1 MTSELKSMIGENYAE
16 QPSIPT
22 QNHQKELQRK
32 TKDYIKRQTGLK
44 RELIKLIGGVP
55 SIVERSNH
63 KVVKRSNWVWSK
75 FSNPS
80 RKDKLELEHWQ
91 RKEDVGKE
99 YDTSF
104 NRSIEIVEFTKDE
117 YDKLIKPNDRNWNY
131 EQTMYLWDLIKQYQ
145 LKFVIIFD
153 RFDEKTYGERTVESL
168 KDRYYSVA
176 RTILEHRR
184 LFDHPIIKSGY
195 NYEQEIK
202 RRTYLEKTM
211 NKSFAELKEENAL
224 IEMAEN
230 LNKKIEKNEN
240 FEKALNQ
247 KLSELPPIN
256 QNNLIS
262 NTMTLDEG
270 ENTINTFS
278 ENKLMN
284 NNIENENPNNKKI
297 ETFGEGNN
305 NGQTFEDFLKDNITR
320 NDSFVYLRSQKLKHN
335 LPVSEKIQ
343 ERVDNY
349 MKEFN
354 IPEKLIPTAKVEM
367 AYDNLRNNVILY
379 TSLKKYLD
387 KKEREYDYLQKKYQE
402 FQQKNL
408 QLNPNNQMSVA
419 PHPPS
424 NRSVPRSDKNIQQ
437 GRLVPGRPLP
447 PPEHKDDMS
456 QIMQNKNA
464 QNINNNIHSQ
474 VINNIKV
481 NDMSGINNAI
491 NQPNIDLKNISVNA
505 SNANTNTEQQ
515 DNKQTGHKE
524 KKKRIPGTPK
534 ARKRKT
540 ANEEDAPAEEEK
552 EPKSNSK
559 KKKKGTK

>member
-1 MTSELKSMIGENYAE
+1 MTSELKSMIGENYAD
-16 QPSIPT
+16 QAPIPSS
-22 QNHQKELQRK
+22 NHQKELERK
-32 TKDYIKRQTGLK
+32 TKDYIKKQTGLK

-55 SIVERSNH
+55 SIVERSTH

-80 RKDKLELEHWQ
+80 RKDKLQLEHWQ

-99 YDTSF
+99 YDTSY

-211 NKSFAELKEENAL
+211 NKSFAELKEENY
-224 IEMAEN
+224 IMEMAEN
-230 LNKKIEKNEN
+230 LNKKMEKNEN
-240 FEKALNQ
+240 FEKVLNQ
-247 KLSELPPIN
+247 KLSELPPVN
-256 QNNLIS
+256 QNNLQQNAMSI
-262 NTMTLDEG
+262 DEG
-270 ENTINTFS
+270 ENSINNFS
-278 ENKLMN
+278 ENKLL
-284 NNIENENPNNKKI
+284 NNIENENKKI
-297 ETFGEGNN
+297 ESYGESNN

-387 KKEREYDYLQKKYQE
+387 KKQKEYDFLQKKYQE
-402 FQQKNL
+402 YQQKNL
-408 QLNPNNQMSVA
+408 QLNPNQVSMGA
-419 PHPPS
+419 HPQS
-424 NRSVPRSDKNIQQ
+424 NRNVPRSDKNIPQIRS
-437 GRLVPGRPLP
+437 GVGRPLP
-447 PPEHKDDMS
+447 PPEHKEDVP
-456 QIMQNKNA
+456 IIIPNKNM
-464 QNINNNIHSQ
+464 QNINNISQ
-474 VINNIKV
+474 VIKG
-481 NDMSGINNAI
+481 NDLVSINNQI
-491 NQPNIDLKNISVNA
+491 IQPNVDLKNNSINA
-505 SNANTNTEQQ
+505 SNVNTNNEQQ
-515 DNKQTGHKE
+515 DSKQPGHKE
-524 KKKRIPGTPK
+524 KKKRMPGTPK
-534 ARKRKT
+534 ARKRKN
-540 ANEEDAPAEEEK
+540 ANDEDAPAEEEK
-552 EPKSNSK
+552 EQKSNSK

>member
-1 MTSELKSMIGENYAE
+1 MTSELKSMIGENYAD
-16 QPSIPT
+16 QAPIPSS
-22 QNHQKELQRK
+22 NHQKELERK
-32 TKDYIKRQTGLK
+32 TKDYIKKQTGLK

-55 SIVERSNH
+55 SIVERSTH

-80 RKDKLELEHWQ
+80 RKDKLQLEHWQ

-99 YDTSF
+99 YDTSY

-202 RRTYLEKTM
+202 RRKKKKKTM
-211 NKSFAELKEENAL
+211 NKSFAELKEENY
-224 IEMAEN
+224 IMEMAEN
-230 LNKKIEKNEN
+230 LNKKMEKNEN
-240 FEKALNQ
+240 FEKVLNQ
-247 KLSELPPIN
+247 KLSELPPVN
-256 QNNLIS
+256 QNNLQQNAMSI
-262 NTMTLDEG
+262 DEG
-270 ENTINTFS
+270 ENSINNFS
-278 ENKLMN
+278 ENKLL
-284 NNIENENPNNKKI
+284 NNIENENKKI
-297 ETFGEGNN
+297 ESFGESNN

-387 KKEREYDYLQKKYQE
+387 KKQKEYDFLQKKYQE
-402 FQQKNL
+402 YQQKNL
-408 QLNPNNQMSVA
+408 QLNPNQVSMGA
-419 PHPPS
+419 HPQS
-424 NRSVPRSDKNIQQ
+424 NRNVPRSDKNIPQIRS
-437 GRLVPGRPLP
+437 GVGRPLP
-447 PPEHKDDMS
+447 PPEHKEDVP
-456 QIMQNKNA
+456 IIIPNKNM
-464 QNINNNIHSQ
+464 QNINNISQ
-474 VINNIKV
+474 VIKG
-481 NDMSGINNAI
+481 NDLVAINNQI
-491 NQPNIDLKNISVNA
+491 IQPNVDLKNNSINA
-505 SNANTNTEQQ
+505 SNVNTNNEQQ
-515 DNKQTGHKE
+515 DSKQPGHKE
-524 KKKRIPGTPK
+524 KKKRMPGTPK
-534 ARKRKT
+534 ARKRKN
-540 ANEEDAPAEEEK
+540 ANDEDAPAEEEK

>member
-1 MTSELKSMIGENYAE
+1 MTSELKSMIGENYAD
-16 QPSIPT
+16 QAPIPSS
-22 QNHQKELQRK
+22 NHQKELERK
-32 TKDYIKRQTGLK
+32 TKDYIKKQTGLK

-55 SIVERSNH
+55 SIVERSTH

-80 RKDKLELEHWQ
+80 RKDKLQLEHWQ

-99 YDTSF
+99 YDTSY

-211 NKSFAELKEENAL
+211 NKSFAELKEENY
-224 IEMAEN
+224 IMEMAEN
-230 LNKKIEKNEN
+230 LNIKMEKNEN
-240 FEKALNQ
+240 FEKVLNQ
-247 KLSELPPIN
+247 KLSELPPVN
-256 QNNLIS
+256 QNNLQQNAMSI
-262 NTMTLDEG
+262 DEG
-270 ENTINTFS
+270 ENSINNFS
-278 ENKLMN
+278 ENKLL
-284 NNIENENPNNKKI
+284 NNIENENKKI
-297 ETFGEGNN
+297 ESFSESNN

-387 KKEREYDYLQKKYQE
+387 KKQKEYDFLQKKYQE
-402 FQQKNL
+402 YQQKNL
-408 QLNPNNQMSVA
+408 QLNPNQMSMGA
-419 PHPPS
+419 HPQS
-424 NRSVPRSDKNIQQ
+424 NRNVPRSDKNIPQIRS
-437 GRLVPGRPLP
+437 GVGRPLP
-447 PPEHKDDMS
+447 PPEHKED
-456 QIMQNKNA
+456 IPIIIPNKNM
-464 QNINNNIHSQ
+464 QNINNISQ
-474 VINNIKV
+474 VIKG
-481 NDMSGINNAI
+481 NDLVAINNQI
-491 NQPNIDLKNISVNA
+491 IQPNVDLKNNSINA
-505 SNANTNTEQQ
+505 SNVNTNNEQQ
-515 DNKQTGHKE
+515 DSKQPGHKE
-524 KKKRIPGTPK
+524 KKKRMPGTPK
-534 ARKRKT
+534 ARKRKN
-540 ANEEDAPAEEEK
+540 ANDEDAPAEEEK

>member
-1 MTSELKSMIGENYAE
+1 MTSELKSMIGENYAD
-16 QPSIPT
+16 QAPIPSSY
-22 QNHQKELQRK
+22 HQKELERK
-32 TKDYIKRQTGLK
+32 TKDYIKKQTGLK

-55 SIVERSNH
+55 SIVERSTH

-80 RKDKLELEHWQ
+80 RKDKLQLEHWQ

-99 YDTSF
+99 YDTSY

-211 NKSFAELKEENAL
+211 NKSFAELKEENY
-224 IEMAEN
+224 IMEMAEN
-230 LNKKIEKNEN
+230 LNKKMEKNEN
-240 FEKALNQ
+240 FEKVLNQ
-247 KLSELPPIN
+247 KLSELPPVN
-256 QNNLIS
+256 QNNLQQNAMSI
-262 NTMTLDEG
+262 DEG
-270 ENTINTFS
+270 ENSINNFS
-278 ENKLMN
+278 ENKLL
-284 NNIENENPNNKKI
+284 NNIENENKKI
-297 ETFGEGNN
+297 ESFGESNN

-387 KKEREYDYLQKKYQE
+387 KKQKEYDFLQKKYQE
-402 FQQKNL
+402 YQQKNL
-408 QLNPNNQMSVA
+408 QLNPNQMSMGA
-419 PHPPS
+419 HPQS
-424 NRSVPRSDKNIQQ
+424 NRNVPRSDKNIPQIRS
-437 GRLVPGRPLP
+437 GVGRPLP
-447 PPEHKDDMS
+447 PPEHKEDVP
-456 QIMQNKNA
+456 IIIPNKNM
-464 QNINNNIHSQ
+464 QNINNISQ
-474 VINNIKV
+474 VIKG
-481 NDMSGINNAI
+481 NDLVSINNQI
-491 NQPNIDLKNISVNA
+491 IQPNVDLKNNSINA
-505 SNANTNTEQQ
+505 SNVNTNNEQQ
-515 DNKQTGHKE
+515 DSKQPGHKE
-524 KKKRIPGTPK
+524 KKKRMPGTPK
-534 ARKRKT
+534 ARKRKN
-540 ANEEDAPAEEEK
+540 ANDEDAPAEEEK

>member
-16 QPSIPT
+16 QPSIPN

-32 TKDYIKRQTGLK
+32 TKDYLKKQTGLK

-211 NKSFAELKEENAL
+211 NKSFAELKEENHL
-224 IEMAEN
+224 MEMAEN

-247 KLSELPPIN
+247 KLSELPPLN
-256 QNNLIS
+256 QNNLQPNAMNI
-262 NTMTLDEG
+262 DEG
-270 ENTINTFS
+270 ENTINSFS
-278 ENKLMN
+278 ENKLMI

-297 ETFGEGNN
+297 EPFGEGNN

-408 QLNPNNQMSVA
+408 QLNPNQMPIPS
-419 PHPPS
+419 HPQS
-424 NRSVPRSDKNIQQ
+424 NRSVPRSDKNIPPNR
-437 GRLVPGRPLP
+437 GINSRPF
-447 PPEHKDDMS
+447 PPEQKEDIP
-456 QIMQNKNA
+456 QIIPNKTTQNM
-464 QNINNNIHSQ
+464 NNIHAQ

-481 NDMSGINNAI
+481 NDLNAINNNI
-491 NQPNIDLKNISVNA
+491 NQPNIDLKNTSANA
-505 SNANTNTEQQ
+505 SNANTNNEQQ
-515 DNKQTGHKE
+515 DSKQTGHKE

-534 ARKRKT
+534 ARKRKS

>member
-1 MTSELKSMIGENYAE
+1 MTSELKSMIGENYAD
-16 QPSIPT
+16 QAPIPSS
-22 QNHQKELQRK
+22 NHQKELERK
-32 TKDYIKRQTGLK
+32 TKDYIKKQTGLK

-55 SIVERSNH
+55 SIVERSTH

-80 RKDKLELEHWQ
+80 RKDKLQLEHWQ

-99 YDTSF
+99 YDTSY

-211 NKSFAELKEENAL
+211 NKSFAELKEENY
-224 IEMAEN
+224 IMEMAEN
-230 LNKKIEKNEN
+230 LNKKMEKNEN
-240 FEKALNQ
+240 FEKVLNQ
-247 KLSELPPIN
+247 KLSELPPVN
-256 QNNLIS
+256 QNNLQQNAMSI
-262 NTMTLDEG
+262 DEG
-270 ENTINTFS
+270 ENSINNFS
-278 ENKLMN
+278 ENKLL
-284 NNIENENPNNKKI
+284 NNIENENKKI
-297 ETFGEGNN
+297 ESFGESNN

-387 KKEREYDYLQKKYQE
+387 KKQKEYDFLQKKYQE
-402 FQQKNL
+402 YQQKNL
-408 QLNPNNQMSVA
+408 QLNPNQVSMGA
-419 PHPPS
+419 HPQS
-424 NRSVPRSDKNIQQ
+424 NRNVPRSDKNIPQIRS
-437 GRLVPGRPLP
+437 GVGRPLP
-447 PPEHKDDMS
+447 PPEHKEDVP
-456 QIMQNKNA
+456 IIIPNKNM
-464 QNINNNIHSQ
+464 QNINNISQ
-474 VINNIKV
+474 VIKG
-481 NDMSGINNAI
+481 NDLVSINNQI
-491 NQPNIDLKNISVNA
+491 IQPNVDLKNNSINA
-505 SNANTNTEQQ
+505 SNVNTNNEQQ
-515 DNKQTGHKE
+515 DSKQPGHKE
-524 KKKRIPGTPK
+524 KKKRMPGTPK
-534 ARKRKT
+534 ARKRKN
-540 ANEEDAPAEEEK
+540 ANDEDAPVEEEK

>member
-1 MTSELKSMIGENYAE
+1 MTSELKSMIGENYAD
-16 QPSIPT
+16 QAPIPSS
-22 QNHQKELQRK
+22 NHQKELERK
-32 TKDYIKRQTGLK
+32 TKDYIKKQTGLK

-55 SIVERSNH
+55 SIVERSTH

-80 RKDKLELEHWQ
+80 RKDKLQLEHWQ

-99 YDTSF
+99 YDTSY

-211 NKSFAELKEENAL
+211 NKSFAELKEENY
-224 IEMAEN
+224 IMEMAEN
-230 LNKKIEKNEN
+230 LNKKMEKNEN
-240 FEKALNQ
+240 FEKVLNQ
-247 KLSELPPIN
+247 KLSELPPVN
-256 QNNLIS
+256 QNNLQQNAMSI
-262 NTMTLDEG
+262 DEG
-270 ENTINTFS
+270 ENSINNFS
-278 ENKLMN
+278 ENKLL
-284 NNIENENPNNKKI
+284 NNIENENKKI
-297 ETFGEGNN
+297 ESFGESNN

-387 KKEREYDYLQKKYQE
+387 KKQKEYDFLQKKYQE
-402 FQQKNL
+402 YQQKNL
-408 QLNPNNQMSVA
+408 QLNPNQMSMGA
-419 PHPPS
+419 HPQS
-424 NRSVPRSDKNIQQ
+424 NRNVPRSDKNIPQIRS
-437 GRLVPGRPLP
+437 GVGRPLP
-447 PPEHKDDMS
+447 PPEHKED
-456 QIMQNKNA
+456 IPIIIPNKNM
-464 QNINNNIHSQ
+464 QNINNISQ
-474 VINNIKV
+474 VIKG
-481 NDMSGINNAI
+481 NDLVAINNQI
-491 NQPNIDLKNISVNA
+491 IQPNVDLKNNSINA
-505 SNANTNTEQQ
+505 SNVNTNNEQQ
-515 DNKQTGHKE
+515 DSKQPGHKE
-524 KKKRIPGTPK
+524 KKKRMPGTPK
-534 ARKRKT
+534 ARKRKN
-540 ANEEDAPAEEEK
+540 ANDEDAPAEEEK

>member
-1 MTSELKSMIGENYAE
+1 MTSELKSMIGENYAD
-16 QPSIPT
+16 QAPIPSS
-22 QNHQKELQRK
+22 NHQKELERK
-32 TKDYIKRQTGLK
+32 TKDYIKKQTGLK

-55 SIVERSNH
+55 SIVERSTH

-80 RKDKLELEHWQ
+80 RKDKLQLEHWQ

-99 YDTSF
+99 YDTSY

-211 NKSFAELKEENAL
+211 NKSFAELKEENY
-224 IEMAEN
+224 IMEMAEN
-230 LNKKIEKNEN
+230 LNKKMEKNEN
-240 FEKALNQ
+240 FEKVLNQ
-247 KLSELPPIN
+247 KLSELPPVN
-256 QNNLIS
+256 QNNLQQNAMSI
-262 NTMTLDEG
+262 DEG
-270 ENTINTFS
+270 ENSINNFS
-278 ENKLMN
+278 ENKLL
-284 NNIENENPNNKKI
+284 NNIENENKKI
-297 ETFGEGNN
+297 ESYGESNN

-387 KKEREYDYLQKKYQE
+387 KKQKEYDFLQKKYQE
-402 FQQKNL
+402 YQQKNL
-408 QLNPNNQMSVA
+408 QLNPNQVSMGA
-419 PHPPS
+419 HPQS
-424 NRSVPRSDKNIQQ
+424 NRNVPRSDKNIPQIRS
-437 GRLVPGRPLP
+437 GVGRPLP
-447 PPEHKDDMS
+447 PPEHKEDVP
-456 QIMQNKNA
+456 IIIPNKNM
-464 QNINNNIHSQ
+464 QNINNISQ
-474 VINNIKV
+474 VIKG
-481 NDMSGINNAI
+481 NDLVSINNQI
-491 NQPNIDLKNISVNA
+491 IQPNVDLKNNSINT
-505 SNANTNTEQQ
+505 SNVNTNNEQQ
-515 DNKQTGHKE
+515 DCKQPGHKE
-524 KKKRIPGTPK
+524 KKKRMPGTPK
-534 ARKRKT
+534 ARKRKN
-540 ANEEDAPAEEEK
+540 ANDEDAPAEEEK

>member
-1 MTSELKSMIGENYAE
+1 MTSELKSMIGENYAD
-16 QPSIPT
+16 QAPIPSS
-22 QNHQKELQRK
+22 NHQKELERK
-32 TKDYIKRQTGLK
+32 TKDYIKKQTGLK

-55 SIVERSNH
+55 SIVERSTH

-80 RKDKLELEHWQ
+80 RKDKLQLEHWQ

-99 YDTSF
+99 YDTSY

-211 NKSFAELKEENAL
+211 NKSFAELKEENY
-224 IEMAEN
+224 IMEMAEN
-230 LNKKIEKNEN
+230 LNKKMEKNEN
-240 FEKALNQ
+240 FEKVLNQ
-247 KLSELPPIN
+247 KLSELPPVN
-256 QNNLIS
+256 QNNLQQNAMSI
-262 NTMTLDEG
+262 DEG
-270 ENTINTFS
+270 ENSINNFS
-278 ENKLMN
+278 ENKLL
-284 NNIENENPNNKKI
+284 NNIENENKKI
-297 ETFGEGNN
+297 ESYGESNN

-387 KKEREYDYLQKKYQE
+387 KKQKEYDFLQKKYQE
-402 FQQKNL
+402 YQQKNL
-408 QLNPNNQMSVA
+408 QLNPNQVSMGA
-419 PHPPS
+419 HPQS
-424 NRSVPRSDKNIQQ
+424 NRNVPRSDKNIPQIRS
-437 GRLVPGRPLP
+437 GVGRPLP
-447 PPEHKDDMS
+447 PPEHKED
-456 QIMQNKNA
+456 IPIIIPNKNM
-464 QNINNNIHSQ
+464 QNINNISQ
-474 VINNIKV
+474 VIKG
-481 NDMSGINNAI
+481 NDLVSINNQI
-491 NQPNIDLKNISVNA
+491 IQPNVDLKNNSINA
-505 SNANTNTEQQ
+505 SNVNTNNEQQ
-515 DNKQTGHKE
+515 DSKQPGHKE
-524 KKKRIPGTPK
+524 KKKRMPGTPK
-534 ARKRKT
+534 ARKRKN
-540 ANEEDAPAEEEK
+540 ANDEDAPAEEEK

>member
-1 MTSELKSMIGENYAE
+1 MLGENYAD
-16 QPSIPT
+16 QAPIPSS
-22 QNHQKELQRK
+22 NHQKELERK
-32 TKDYIKRQTGLK
+32 TKDYIKKQTGLK

-55 SIVERSNH
+55 SIVERSTH

-80 RKDKLELEHWQ
+80 RKDKLQLEHWQ

-99 YDTSF
+99 YDTSY

-211 NKSFAELKEENAL
+211 NKSFAELKEENY
-224 IEMAEN
+224 IMEMAEN
-230 LNKKIEKNEN
+230 LNKKMEKNEN
-240 FEKALNQ
+240 FEKVLNQ
-247 KLSELPPIN
+247 KLSELPPVN
-256 QNNLIS
+256 QNNLQQNAMSI
-262 NTMTLDEG
+262 DEG
-270 ENTINTFS
+270 ENSINNFS
-278 ENKLMN
+278 ENKLL
-284 NNIENENPNNKKI
+284 NNIENENKKI
-297 ETFGEGNN
+297 ESFGESNN

-387 KKEREYDYLQKKYQE
+387 KKQKEYDFLQKKYQE
-402 FQQKNL
+402 YQQKNL
-408 QLNPNNQMSVA
+408 QLNPNQMSIGA
-419 PHPPS
+419 HPQS
-424 NRSVPRSDKNIQQ
+424 NRSIPRSDKNIPQIR
-437 GRLVPGRPLP
+437 GGVPRPLP
-447 PPEHKDDMS
+447 PPEHKED
-456 QIMQNKNA
+456 IPIIIPNKNI
-464 QNINNNIHSQ
+464 QNLNNNIAQ
-474 VINNIKV
+474 VIKGSDLV
-481 NDMSGINNAI
+481 GLNNAI
-491 NQPNIDLKNISVNA
+491 IQQNVDLKNNSVSA
-505 SNANTNTEQQ
+505 SNVNTNNEQQ
-515 DNKQTGHKE
+515 DSKQPGHKE
-524 KKKRIPGTPK
+524 KKKRMPGTPK
-534 ARKRKT
+534 ARKRKN
-540 ANEEDAPAEEEK
+540 ANDEDAPAEEEK

>member
-1 MTSELKSMIGENYAE
+1 MTSELKSMIGENYAD
-16 QPSIPT
+16 QAPIPSS
-22 QNHQKELQRK
+22 NHQKELERK
-32 TKDYIKRQTGLK
+32 TKDYIKKQTGLK

-55 SIVERSNH
+55 SIVERSTH

-80 RKDKLELEHWQ
+80 RKDKLQLEHWQ

-99 YDTSF
+99 YDTSY

-211 NKSFAELKEENAL
+211 NKSFAELKEENY
-224 IEMAEN
+224 IMEMAEN
-230 LNKKIEKNEN
+230 LNKKMEKNEN
-240 FEKALNQ
+240 FEKVLNQ
-247 KLSELPPIN
+247 KLSELPPVN
-256 QNNLIS
+256 QNNLQQNAMSI
-262 NTMTLDEG
+262 DEG
-270 ENTINTFS
+270 ENSINNFS
-278 ENKLMN
+278 ENKLL
-284 NNIENENPNNKKI
+284 NNIENENKKI
-297 ETFGEGNN
+297 ESFGESNN

-387 KKEREYDYLQKKYQE
+387 KKQKEYDFLQKKYQE
-402 FQQKNL
+402 YQQKNL
-408 QLNPNNQMSVA
+408 QLNPNQMSMGA
-419 PHPPS
+419 HPQS
-424 NRSVPRSDKNIQQ
+424 NRNVPRSDKNIPQIRS
-437 GRLVPGRPLP
+437 GVGRPLP
-447 PPEHKDDMS
+447 PPEHKED
-456 QIMQNKNA
+456 IPIIIPNKNM
-464 QNINNNIHSQ
+464 QNINNISQ
-474 VINNIKV
+474 VIKG
-481 NDMSGINNAI
+481 NDLVAINNQI
-491 NQPNIDLKNISVNA
+491 IQPNVDLKNNSINA
-505 SNANTNTEQQ
+505 SNVNTINEQQ
-515 DNKQTGHKE
+515 DSKQPGHKE
-524 KKKRIPGTPK
+524 KKKRMPGTPK
-534 ARKRKT
+534 ARKRKN
-540 ANEEDAPAEEEK
+540 ANDEDAPAEEEK

>member
-1 MTSELKSMIGENYAE
+1 MTSELKSMIGENYAD
-16 QPSIPT
+16 QAPIPSS
-22 QNHQKELQRK
+22 NHQKELERK
-32 TKDYIKRQTGLK
+32 TKDYIKKQTGLK

-55 SIVERSNH
+55 SIVERSTH

-80 RKDKLELEHWQ
+80 RKDKLQLEHWQ

-99 YDTSF
+99 YDTSY

-211 NKSFAELKEENAL
+211 NKSFAELKEENY
-224 IEMAEN
+224 IMEMAEN
-230 LNKKIEKNEN
+230 LNKKMEKNEN
-240 FEKALNQ
+240 FEKVLNQ
-247 KLSELPPIN
+247 KLSELPPVN
-256 QNNLIS
+256 QNNLQQNAMSI
-262 NTMTLDEG
+262 DEG
-270 ENTINTFS
+270 ENSINNFS
-278 ENKLMN
+278 ENKLL
-284 NNIENENPNNKKI
+284 NNIENENKKI
-297 ETFGEGNN
+297 ESFGESNN

-387 KKEREYDYLQKKYQE
+387 KKQKEYDFLQKKYQE
-402 FQQKNL
+402 YQQKNL
-408 QLNPNNQMSVA
+408 QLNPNQVSMGA
-419 PHPPS
+419 HPQS
-424 NRSVPRSDKNIQQ
+424 NRNVPRSDKNIPQIRS
-437 GRLVPGRPLP
+437 GVGRPLP
-447 PPEHKDDMS
+447 PPEHKEDVP
-456 QIMQNKNA
+456 IIIPNKNM
-464 QNINNNIHSQ
+464 QNINNISQ
-474 VINNIKV
+474 VIKG
-481 NDMSGINNAI
+481 NDLVSINNQI
-491 NQPNIDLKNISVNA
+491 IQPNVDLKNNSINA
-505 SNANTNTEQQ
+505 SNVNTNNEQQ
-515 DNKQTGHKE
+515 DSKQSGHKE
-524 KKKRIPGTPK
+524 KKKRMPGTPK
-534 ARKRKT
+534 ARKRKN
-540 ANEEDAPAEEEK
+540 ANDEDAPAEEEK

>member
-1 MTSELKSMIGENYAE
+1 MIGENYAD
-16 QPSIPT
+16 QAPIPSS
-22 QNHQKELQRK
+22 NHQKELERK
-32 TKDYIKRQTGLK
+32 TKDYIKKQTGLK

-55 SIVERSNH
+55 SIVERSTH

-80 RKDKLELEHWQ
+80 RKDKLQLEHWQ

-99 YDTSF
+99 YDTSY

-211 NKSFAELKEENAL
+211 NKSFAELKEENY
-224 IEMAEN
+224 IMEMAEN
-230 LNKKIEKNEN
+230 LNKKMEKNEN
-240 FEKALNQ
+240 FEKVLNQ
-247 KLSELPPIN
+247 KLSELPPVN
-256 QNNLIS
+256 QNNLQQNAMSI
-262 NTMTLDEG
+262 DEG
-270 ENTINTFS
+270 ENSINNFS
-278 ENKLMN
+278 ENKLL
-284 NNIENENPNNKKI
+284 NNIENENKKI
-297 ETFGEGNN
+297 ESFGESNN

-387 KKEREYDYLQKKYQE
+387 KKQKEYDFLQKKYQE
-402 FQQKNL
+402 YQQKNL
-408 QLNPNNQMSVA
+408 QLNPNQMSMGA
-419 PHPPS
+419 HPQS
-424 NRSVPRSDKNIQQ
+424 NRNVPRSDKNIPQIRS
-437 GRLVPGRPLP
+437 GVGRPLP
-447 PPEHKDDMS
+447 PPEHKED
-456 QIMQNKNA
+456 IPIIIPNKNM
-464 QNINNNIHSQ
+464 QNINNISQ
-474 VINNIKV
+474 VIKG
-481 NDMSGINNAI
+481 NDLVAINNQI
-491 NQPNIDLKNISVNA
+491 IQPNVDLKNNSINA
-505 SNANTNTEQQ
+505 SNVNTNNEQQ
-515 DNKQTGHKE
+515 DSKQPGHKE
-524 KKKRIPGTPK
+524 KKKRMPGTPK
-534 ARKRKT
+534 ARKRKN
-540 ANEEDAPAEEEK
+540 ANDEDAPAEEEK

>member
-1 MTSELKSMIGENYAE
+1 MTSELKSMIGENYAD
-16 QPSIPT
+16 QAPIPSS
-22 QNHQKELQRK
+22 NHQKELERK
-32 TKDYIKRQTGLK
+32 TKDYIKKQTGLK

-55 SIVERSNH
+55 SIVERSTH

-80 RKDKLELEHWQ
+80 RKDKLQLEHWQ

-99 YDTSF
+99 YDTSY

-211 NKSFAELKEENAL
+211 NKSFAELKEENY
-224 IEMAEN
+224 IMEMAEN
-230 LNKKIEKNEN
+230 LNKKMEKNEN
-240 FEKALNQ
+240 FEKVLNQ
-247 KLSELPPIN
+247 KLSELPPVN
-256 QNNLIS
+256 QNNLQQNAMSI
-262 NTMTLDEG
+262 DEG
-270 ENTINTFS
+270 ESSINNFS
-278 ENKLMN
+278 ENKLL
-284 NNIENENPNNKKI
+284 NNIENENKKI
-297 ETFGEGNN
+297 ESYGESNN

-387 KKEREYDYLQKKYQE
+387 KKQKEYDFLQKKYQE
-402 FQQKNL
+402 YQQKNL
-408 QLNPNNQMSVA
+408 QLNPNQVSMGA
-419 PHPPS
+419 HPQS
-424 NRSVPRSDKNIQQ
+424 NRNVPRSDKNIPQIRS
-437 GRLVPGRPLP
+437 GVGRPLP
-447 PPEHKDDMS
+447 PPEHKED
-456 QIMQNKNA
+456 IPIIIPNKNM
-464 QNINNNIHSQ
+464 QNINNISQ
-474 VINNIKV
+474 VIKG
-481 NDMSGINNAI
+481 NDLVSINNQI
-491 NQPNIDLKNISVNA
+491 IQPNVDLKNNSINA
-505 SNANTNTEQQ
+505 SNVNTNNEQQ
-515 DNKQTGHKE
+515 DSKQPGHKE
-524 KKKRIPGTPK
+524 KKKRMPGTPK
-534 ARKRKT
+534 ARKRKN
-540 ANEEDAPAEEEK
+540 ANDEDAPAEEEK

>member
-1 MTSELKSMIGENYAE
+1 MTSELKSMIGENYAD
-16 QPSIPT
+16 QAPIPSS
-22 QNHQKELQRK
+22 NHQKELERK
-32 TKDYIKRQTGLK
+32 TKDYIKKQTGLK

-55 SIVERSNH
+55 SIVERSTH

-80 RKDKLELEHWQ
+80 RKDKLQLEHWQ

-99 YDTSF
+99 YDTSY

-211 NKSFAELKEENAL
+211 NKSFAELKEENY
-224 IEMAEN
+224 IMEMAEN
-230 LNKKIEKNEN
+230 LNKKMEKNEN
-240 FEKALNQ
+240 FEKVLNQ
-247 KLSELPPIN
+247 KLSELPPVN
-256 QNNLIS
+256 QNNLQQNAMSI
-262 NTMTLDEG
+262 DEG
-270 ENTINTFS
+270 ENSINNFS
-278 ENKLMN
+278 ENKLL
-284 NNIENENPNNKKI
+284 NNIENENKKI
-297 ETFGEGNN
+297 ESFGESNN

-387 KKEREYDYLQKKYQE
+387 KKQKEYDFLQKKYQE
-402 FQQKNL
+402 YQQKNL
-408 QLNPNNQMSVA
+408 QLNPNQASMGA
-419 PHPPS
+419 HPQS
-424 NRSVPRSDKNIQQ
+424 NRNVPRSDKNIPQIRS
-437 GRLVPGRPLP
+437 GVGRPLP
-447 PPEHKDDMS
+447 PPEHKEDVP
-456 QIMQNKNA
+456 IIIPNKNM
-464 QNINNNIHSQ
+464 QNINNISQ
-474 VINNIKV
+474 VIKG
-481 NDMSGINNAI
+481 NDLVSINNQI
-491 NQPNIDLKNISVNA
+491 IQPNVDLKNNSINA
-505 SNANTNTEQQ
+505 SNVNTNNEQQ
-515 DNKQTGHKE
+515 DSKQPGHKE
-524 KKKRIPGTPK
+524 KKKRMPGTPK
-534 ARKRKT
+534 ARKRKN
-540 ANEEDAPAEEEK
+540 ANDEDAPAEEEK

>member
-1 MTSELKSMIGENYAE
+1 MTSELKSMIGENYAD
-16 QPSIPT
+16 QAPIPSS
-22 QNHQKELQRK
+22 NHQKELERK
-32 TKDYIKRQTGLK
+32 TKDYIKKQTGLK

-55 SIVERSNH
+55 SIVERSTH

-80 RKDKLELEHWQ
+80 RKDKLQLEHWQ

-99 YDTSF
+99 YDTSY

-153 RFDEKTYGERTVESL
+153 QFDEKTYGERTVESL

-211 NKSFAELKEENAL
+211 NKSFAELKEENY
-224 IEMAEN
+224 IMEMAEN
-230 LNKKIEKNEN
+230 LNKKMEKNEN
-240 FEKALNQ
+240 FEKVLNQ
-247 KLSELPPIN
+247 KLSELPPVN
-256 QNNLIS
+256 QNNLQQNAMSI
-262 NTMTLDEG
+262 DEG
-270 ENTINTFS
+270 ENSINNFS
-278 ENKLMN
+278 ENKLL
-284 NNIENENPNNKKI
+284 NNIENENKKI
-297 ETFGEGNN
+297 ESYGESNN

-387 KKEREYDYLQKKYQE
+387 KKQKEYDFLQKKYQE
-402 FQQKNL
+402 YQQKNL
-408 QLNPNNQMSVA
+408 QLNPNQVSMGA
-419 PHPPS
+419 HPQS
-424 NRSVPRSDKNIQQ
+424 NRNVPRSDKNIPQIRS
-437 GRLVPGRPLP
+437 GVGRPLP
-447 PPEHKDDMS
+447 PPEHKEDVP
-456 QIMQNKNA
+456 IIIPNKNM
-464 QNINNNIHSQ
+464 QNINNISQ
-474 VINNIKV
+474 VIKG
-481 NDMSGINNAI
+481 NDLVSINNQI
-491 NQPNIDLKNISVNA
+491 IQPNVDLKNNSINA
-505 SNANTNTEQQ
+505 SNVNTNNEQQ
-515 DNKQTGHKE
+515 DSKQPGHKE
-524 KKKRIPGTPK
+524 KKKRMPGTPK
-534 ARKRKT
+534 ARKRKN
-540 ANEEDAPAEEEK
+540 ANDEDAPAEEEK

>member
-1 MTSELKSMIGENYAE
+1 MIGENYAD
-16 QPSIPT
+16 QAPIPSS
-22 QNHQKELQRK
+22 NHQKELERK
-32 TKDYIKRQTGLK
+32 TKDYIKKQTGLK

-55 SIVERSNH
+55 SIVERSTH

-80 RKDKLELEHWQ
+80 RKDKLQLEHWQ

-99 YDTSF
+99 YDTSY

-211 NKSFAELKEENAL
+211 NKSFAELKEENY
-224 IEMAEN
+224 IMEMAEN
-230 LNKKIEKNEN
+230 LNKKMEKNEN
-240 FEKALNQ
+240 FEKVLNQ
-247 KLSELPPIN
+247 KLSELPPVN
-256 QNNLIS
+256 QNNLQQNAMSI
-262 NTMTLDEG
+262 DEG
-270 ENTINTFS
+270 ENSINNFS
-278 ENKLMN
+278 ENKLL
-284 NNIENENPNNKKI
+284 NNIENENKKI
-297 ETFGEGNN
+297 ESFGESNN

-387 KKEREYDYLQKKYQE
+387 KKQKEYDFLQKKYQE
-402 FQQKNL
+402 YQQKNL
-408 QLNPNNQMSVA
+408 QLNPNQVSMGA
-419 PHPPS
+419 HPQS
-424 NRSVPRSDKNIQQ
+424 NRNVPRSDKNIPQIRS
-437 GRLVPGRPLP
+437 GVGRPLP
-447 PPEHKDDMS
+447 PPEHKEDVP
-456 QIMQNKNA
+456 IIIPNKNM
-464 QNINNNIHSQ
+464 QNINNISQ
-474 VINNIKV
+474 VIKG
-481 NDMSGINNAI
+481 NDLVSINNQI
-491 NQPNIDLKNISVNA
+491 IQPNVELKNNSINA
-505 SNANTNTEQQ
+505 SNVNTNNEQQ
-515 DNKQTGHKE
+515 DSKQPGHKE
-524 KKKRIPGTPK
+524 KKKRMPGTPK
-534 ARKRKT
+534 ARKRKN
-540 ANEEDAPAEEEK
+540 ANDEDAPAEEEK

>member
-230 LNKKIEKNEN
+230 LNKKMEKNEN

-387 KKEREYDYLQKKYQE
+387 KKQKEYDFLQKKYQE
-402 FQQKNL
+402 YQQKNL
-408 QLNPNNQMSVA
+408 QLNPNQVSMGA
-419 PHPPS
+419 HPQS
-424 NRSVPRSDKNIQQ
+424 NRNVPRSDKNIPQIRSGV
-437 GRLVPGRPLP
+437 GRSLP
-447 PPEHKDDMS
+447 PPEHKEDVP
-456 QIMQNKNA
+456 IIIPNKNM
-464 QNINNNIHSQ
+464 QNINNISQ
-474 VINNIKV
+474 VIKG
-481 NDMSGINNAI
+481 NDLVAINNQI
-491 NQPNIDLKNISVNA
+491 IQPNVDLKNNSINA
-505 SNANTNTEQQ
+505 SNVNTNNEQQ
-515 DNKQTGHKE
+515 DSKQPGHKE
-524 KKKRIPGTPK
+524 KKKRMPGTPK
-534 ARKRKT
+534 ARKRKN
-540 ANEEDAPAEEEK
+540 ANDEDAPAEEEK

>member
-1 MTSELKSMIGENYAE
+1 MTSELKSMIGENYAD
-16 QPSIPT
+16 QAPIPSS
-22 QNHQKELQRK
+22 NHQKELERK
-32 TKDYIKRQTGLK
+32 TKDYIKKQTGLK

-55 SIVERSNH
+55 SIVERSTH

-80 RKDKLELEHWQ
+80 RKDKLQLEHWQ

-99 YDTSF
+99 YDTSY

-211 NKSFAELKEENAL
+211 NKSFAELKEENY
-224 IEMAEN
+224 IMEMAEN
-230 LNKKIEKNEN
+230 LNKKMEKNEN
-240 FEKALNQ
+240 FEKVLNQ
-247 KLSELPPIN
+247 KLSELPPVN
-256 QNNLIS
+256 QNNLQQNAMSI
-262 NTMTLDEG
+262 DEG
-270 ENTINTFS
+270 ENSINNFS
-278 ENKLMN
+278 ENKLL
-284 NNIENENPNNKKI
+284 NNIENENKKI
-297 ETFGEGNN
+297 ESYGESNN

-387 KKEREYDYLQKKYQE
+387 KKQKEYDFLQKKYQE
-402 FQQKNL
+402 YQQKNL
-408 QLNPNNQMSVA
+408 QLNPNQMSMGA
-419 PHPPS
+419 HPQS
-424 NRSVPRSDKNIQQ
+424 NRNVPRSDKNIPQIRS
-437 GRLVPGRPLP
+437 GVGRPLP
-447 PPEHKDDMS
+447 PPEHKEDVP
-456 QIMQNKNA
+456 IIIPNKNM
-464 QNINNNIHSQ
+464 QNINNISQ
-474 VINNIKV
+474 VIKG
-481 NDMSGINNAI
+481 NDLVSINNQI
-491 NQPNIDLKNISVNA
+491 IQPNVDLKNNSINA
-505 SNANTNTEQQ
+505 SNVNTNNEQQ
-515 DNKQTGHKE
+515 DSKQPGHKE
-524 KKKRIPGTPK
+524 KKKRMPGTPK
-534 ARKRKT
+534 ARKRKN
-540 ANEEDAPAEEEK
+540 ANDEDAPAEEEK